1 MPISIV
7 VGGQLGSEGKGKVA
21 HYLAKEQKASVA
33 VRCGG
38 TNSGH
43 TVIDD
48 NGEAQVFRQLPTAAI
63 LPDVKLALCAGS
75 YIDVEILQ
83 EELARANVEADRLF
97 IDPYAVIITESHRA
111 SESNSGLIGD
121 IGSTG
126 SGTGAAVIERIQ
138 RKKDTL
144 FAKDVPELSYF
155 IQDVSDNLRSRLNKK
170 QRIILEGT
178 QGFGLSPL
186 HSKLHPYVTSR
197 DTTAAGFLSEVGLS
211 PFDVDEVAM
220 VLRAFPIRVGGN
232 SGPLPNE
239 IDWEVLTKEGN
250 HPSPLIEMTSVTK
263 KTRRV
268 GRFCPEVVKRAIQV
282 NSPSTVVLNH
292 LDYLTSECEKQQ
304 ALVSDFIQEV
314 ESSTGC
320 KIDFI
325 GMDRSELREN
335 KSPSSKAVT
344 NVE

>member
-7 VGGQLGSEGKGKVA
+7 VGGQFGSEGKGKVA

-48 NGEAQVFRQLPTAAI
+48 NREAQVFRQLPTAAI
-63 LPDVKLALCAGS
+63 LPDVKLALCAGT
-75 YIDVEILQ
+75 YIDVKILQ
-83 EELARANVEADRLF
+83 EELARANVEDKRLF
-97 IDPYAVIITESHRA
+97 IDPYAVIITESHKA

-126 SGTGAAVIERIQ
+126 SGTGAAVIERLQ
-138 RKKDTL
+138 RREDTL
-144 FAKDVPELSYF
+144 FAKDVPELSHF
-155 IQDVSDNLRSRLNKK
+155 IQDVSDKLRSRLNRK

-186 HSKLHPYVTSR
+186 HSKLNPYVTSR

-239 IDWEVLTKEGN
+239 IDWQTVSKGCGKKNICEW
-250 HPSPLIEMTSVTK
+250 TSVTK
-263 KTRRV
+263 HVRRV
-268 GRFCPEVVKRAIQV
+268 GRFDAELVKKAIQA
-282 NSPSTVVLNH
+282 NSPSLIFLNH
-292 LDYLTSECEKQQ
+292 LDYLEGEIESQLSTAATLFVE
-304 ALVSDFIQEV
+304 EV
-314 ESSTGC
+314 ETAIDSTVSYFGTGRSTILSS
-320 KIDFI
+320 
-325 GMDRSELREN
+325 REEVQ
-335 KSPSSKAVT
+335 SG
-344 NVE
+344 